1 MKQKHIYAVLVF
13 MFSFFLWPQD
23 YNDLIK
29 KKNNLI
35 KESNSLNTSLLETQS
50 IQKNSLEELKIINS
64 KIDLQERLL
73 EVLEEEASILKS
85 QEEHTE
91 NTLDTLLIELAVSK
105 ENYTKLIQTA
115 DKYRRSYNRLLF
127 FLSAANFNQL
137 IRRLYHFKKIETNR
151 RKKYLEIN
159 LLRESILL
167 QKKTIIQKKA
177 EQADLTLLK
186 NNKIE
191 GLKKT
196 KLSQEK
202 IIGSLKNKEDSL
214 AQAIKIKD
222 AETKKITEE
231 ILRLLDQKNNQ
242 KENLTPELTLIS
254 KNFSSNRGRLPWPVS
269 AGFVISKFGTV
280 PHPIL
285 PGITIIN
292 NGVEISSETNNVRS
306 VFDGEVSKVIVL
318 PTGFKV
324 IIIRHG
330 EYFSV
335 YSNLNFVNVR
345 AGQKV
350 KTKEK
355 VGQLQ
360 AVEGKKN
367 NILGFQIW
375 RAREKLNPLHWISR

>member
-13 MFSFFLWPQD
+13 MFCCFVWSQD

-35 KESNSLNTSLLETQS
+35 KDSNLLNKSLLETQS

-64 KIDLQERLL
+64 QIDLQDKLL
-73 EVLEEEASILKS
+73 DVLEEEASILKS
-85 QEEHTE
+85 QEENLE
-91 NTLDTLLIELAVSK
+91 NTLDTLLLELETLK
-105 ENYTKLIQTA
+105 ENYTKLIQAA
-115 DKYRRSYNRLLF
+115 DKYRRGYNKLLF

-151 RKKYLEIN
+151 RNKYLEIN
-159 LLRESILL
+159 LLRENILF
-167 QKKTIIQKKA
+167 QKKTITQKKA
-177 EQADLTLLK
+177 EQADLTFLK
-186 NNKIE
+186 NNKIQ

-202 IIGSLKNKEDSL
+202 IIRSLQNKEDSL
-214 AQAIKIKD
+214 VRAIKIKE

-231 ILRLLDQKNNQ
+231 ILKALEKKNQK
-242 KENLTPELTLIS
+242 KENLTPELALIS

-269 AGFVISKFGTV
+269 AGVVVSKFGTV

-285 PGITIIN
+285 PGIKIIN
-292 NGVEISSETNNVRS
+292 NGVEIASETNIVRS
-306 VFDGEVSKVIVL
+306 VFDGEVSKIIVL

-324 IIIRHG
+324 IIVRHG

-335 YSNLNFVNVR
+335 YSNLNFVSVKV
-345 AGQKV
+345 GQKV

-360 AVEGKKN
+360 DVESNKN

-375 RAREKLNPLHWISR
+375 REREKLNPLHWISR